1 MMGQGAPAG
10 RRWGTKTADE
20 RRSQRRQDLMAAAIK
35 VYGERGFQNCSVK
48 SVCDAAGL
56 TERYF
61 YESFAN
67 GEDMLQQCFKLVTSR
82 LIAKMHETAETA
94 GGGRRKRVR
103 AALLRYLEALKADPP
118 AARLFLLSMAS
129 VSPATD
135 ALVSSNLDEFG
146 CLLLEVLGRQESRD
160 EVPPLL
166 LTGVIGGGLHIARAW
181 VANGFAENVGDVADT
196 ALKLYLLIR

>member
-1 MMGQGAPAG
+1 MEQNLRAE
-10 RRWGTKTADE
+10 RKWGTKTADE
-20 RRSQRRQDLMAAAIK
+20 RRRQRRHDLMTAAIK
-35 VYGERGFQNCSVK
+35 VYGERGFQNSSVK
-48 SVCDAAGL
+48 SVCHAAGL

-67 GEDMLQQCFKLVTSR
+67 GEDVLQQCFKLVTSG
-82 LIAKMHETAETA
+82 LIAEMRETAEKT

-103 AALLRYLEALKADPP
+103 AALLTYLGALKANPP
-118 AARLFLLSMAS
+118 AARLFLLSMVS

-146 CLLLEVLGRQESRD
+146 CLLLEVLGRQGSRD
-160 EVPPLL
+160 EMSPLL
-166 LTGVIGGGLHIARAW
+166 MRGVIGGGMHIARAW
-181 VANGFAENVGDVADT
+181 VANGFAEDMEHVANT

>member
-1 MMGQGAPAG
+1 MGQQVRAA
-10 RRWGTKTADE
+10 RRWGSKTADE
-20 RRSQRRQDLMAAAIK
+20 RRSQRRHDLMQAAIK

-67 GEDMLQQCFKLVTSR
+67 GEDMLQQCFKLVTSG
-82 LIAKMHETAETA
+82 LIAKMRETAETT

-103 AALLRYLEALKADPP
+103 AALLTYLGALRANPP

-135 ALVSSNLDEFG
+135 ALISSNLDEFG

-160 EVPPLL
+160 EVSLL
-166 LTGVIGGGLHIARAW
+166 LMRGVVGGGLHIARAW
-181 VANGFAENVGDVADT
+181 VANGFAENISDVADS

>member
-1 MMGQGAPAG
+1 MGQKVRAA

-20 RRSQRRQDLMAAAIK
+20 RRSQRRHDLMQAAIK

-48 SVCDAAGL
+48 LVCDAASL

-67 GEDMLQQCFKLVTSR
+67 GEDMLQHCFKLVTGG
-82 LIAKMHETAETA
+82 LIATMRETA
-94 GGGRRKRVR
+94 GRTRGGRRKRVR
-103 AALLRYLEALKADPP
+103 AALLTYFGALKANPP

-135 ALVSSNLDEFG
+135 ALISSNLDEFG
-146 CLLLEVLGRQESRD
+146 CLLLEILGRQDSRD
-160 EVPPLL
+160 EVSPLL
-166 LTGVIGGGLHIARAW
+166 LRGVIGGGLHIAQVW
-181 VANGFAENVGDVADT
+181 VANGFPEDIDDVADT
-196 ALKLYLLIR
+196 ALRLYLLIR

>member
-1 MMGQGAPAG
+1 MGQAVRAA

-20 RRSQRRQDLMAAAIK
+20 RCSQRRHDLMEAAIK
-35 VYGERGFQNCSVK
+35 VYGERGFHNCSVK
-48 SVCDAAGL
+48 SVCNEAGL

-67 GEDMLQQCFKLVTSR
+67 GEDMLQQCFKLVTSG
-82 LIAKMHETAETA
+82 LIAKMRETAETT

-103 AALLRYLEALKADPP
+103 AALLTYLGALKANPP

-135 ALVSSNLDEFG
+135 ALISSNLDEFG
-146 CLLLEVLGRQESRD
+146 CLLLEVLGRKESRD
-160 EVPPLL
+160 EVSLL
-166 LTGVIGGGLHIARAW
+166 LMRGVVGGGLHIARAW
-181 VANGFAENVGDVADT
+181 VANGFAESISDVADT
-196 ALKLYLLIR
+196 ALKFYLLIR